1 MAEPTDASSR
11 EAAGDVPGHVAIIMD
26 GNGRWAQR
34 RSRPRAFGHRAGQ
47 QALESTLRAARE
59 LGIGTLTVF
68 AFSSENWERPQD
80 EVESLMSLFV
90 SALEKKVPEL
100 IENGVCLGFG
110 GDLER
115 FPAKLRKGMDAAE
128 QATALDSAA
137 LRLNV
142 AVGYGGRWDIVQAA
156 RSAASKGELTDETL
170 AANLAFADS
179 GEPDLLIRTGG
190 EYRISNFLLWQLAY
204 TELYFT
210 DCLWPDFDKAALA
223 AAVDWYAG
231 RERRFG
237 RIKEAGGES

>member
-1 MAEPTDASSR
+1 MADPIDASSSD
-11 EAAGDVPGHVAIIMD
+11 ASGQVPGHVAIIMD

-47 QALESTLRAARE
+47 QALEDTLRAARE
-59 LGIGTLTVF
+59 LGIETLTVF

-80 EVESLMSLFV
+80 EVDSLMSLFV

-100 IENGVCLGFG
+100 KENGVSLGFG
-110 GDLER
+110 GDLAR
-115 FPAKLRKGMDAAE
+115 FPDKLRKGMETAETATRTADAV
-128 QATALDSAA
+128 

-142 AVGYGGRWDIVQAA
+142 AVGYGGRWDVVQAA
-156 RSAASKGELTDETL
+156 RAAADKGEITIESLSAGL
-170 AANLAFADS
+170 CFAEC

-190 EYRISNFLLWQLAY
+190 EFRISNFLLWQLAY

-223 AAVDWYAG
+223 AAVEWYAG

-237 RIKEAGGES
+237 RIKETGGEA